1 MQQLRYYQRDA
12 KNAVEFGWEMFD
24 RQVMKLPTGAGKTFT
39 VAKLF
44 QDMHPGRCLFLADQ
58 DELVQQPRAAILR
71 ATGIIPAVEKAK
83 DHADLRAQVVV
94 ASSQTLAK
102 EKGKGSGDFPRLFRF
117 PSNHFDYIVIDEC
130 HRRTDA
136 DIRICDHF
144 DKAKVCGVTAT
155 PFRANLAD
163 LSHWFE
169 RVAYNMD
176 ILDLVDEGFAP
187 PPKAITLPV
196 EIDIAA
202 VKTKRGNEGKDFDL
216 ESVDTTIAPYYK
228 TIAEMVVEYAKGR
241 YGIAYLPLIKSSEAF
256 AAILRSVGLR
266 AYHIDG
272 TSSNR
277 DALLHAFE
285 HGEIDWLCNSN
296 LLSTGVDIPRCDAF
310 LNLRLTHSRA
320 WYQQARGRAMR
331 VLPGII
337 DHLPE
342 KEQAKERRQ
351 LIANS
356 AKPNALILDLLLQND
371 RLGAANTFEDF
382 TRNQH
387 DAQALFERA
396 KKERTPF
403 EIAELAKRVQEERE
417 AALVSALERAA
428 IRSALNSPM
437 TADQTCALIGARDLL
452 DYVPIQRWEQEKPTP
467 RQIEALVARG
477 IDATSIKSKGQASAL
492 IDLLI
497 ERGKLGFATVKQV
510 KLIRQLD
517 ERKAPEDRVRHPEQM
532 SVADANAFIDAVMTA
547 RRRAV
552 A

>member
-1 MQQLRYYQRDA
+1 
-12 KNAVEFGWEMFD
+12 
-24 RQVMKLPTGAGKTFT
+24 
-39 VAKLF
+39 
-44 QDMHPGRCLFLADQ
+44 
-58 DELVQQPRAAILR
+58 
-71 ATGIIPAVEKAK
+71 
-83 DHADLRAQVVV
+83 
-94 ASSQTLAK
+94 
-102 EKGKGSGDFPRLFRF
+102 
-117 PSNHFDYIVIDEC
+117 
-130 HRRTDA
+130 
-136 DIRICDHF
+136 
-144 DKAKVCGVTAT
+144 
-155 PFRANLAD
+155 
-163 LSHWFE
+163 
-169 RVAYNMD
+169 
-176 ILDLVDEGFAP
+176 
-187 PPKAITLPV
+187 
-196 EIDIAA
+196 
-202 VKTKRGNEGKDFDL
+202 
-216 ESVDTTIAPYYK
+216 
-228 TIAEMVVEYAKGR
+228 
-241 YGIAYLPLIKSSEAF
+241 
-256 AAILRSVGLR
+256 
-266 AYHIDG
+266 
-272 TSSNR
+272 
-277 DALLHAFE
+277 
-285 HGEIDWLCNSN
+285 
-296 LLSTGVDIPRCDAF
+296 
-310 LNLRLTHSRA
+310 
-320 WYQQARGRAMR
+320 MR
-331 VLPGII
+331 VLPGVI